1 MGNEQQNNLS
11 GTTFIPQP
19 VSITK
24 VEQADITC
32 TLCDMTLIIQYQL
45 WNIFVK
51 NINLNSITYLAF
63 TSNSQKIQL

>member
-32 TLCDMTLIIQYQL
+32 ALCDMTLIKATIRNKYE
-45 WNIFVK
+45 K
-51 NINLNSITYLAF
+51 
-63 TSNSQKIQL
+63 